1 MGAMKDRYQAIAAKS
16 GLLGVNRRHT
26 VVKGVAAQVMT
37 NEQRKAMNLPHEGD
51 KAKQRRL
58 RQKERAEAKGNRGAT
73 ATRNQPPQENAMDDQ
88 QQQAH
93 EANSTEAQNDS
104 TPVAPTI
111 ELTAVVST
119 RISGIG
125 YDPNAQT
132 LALRFVHNDARVY
145 HYHGVTE
152 EVWNALCAAPS
163 KGAYFAE
170 NIANRYAY
178 DRVEADMTISKS
190 WRPENVTES
199 APLAA

>member
-1 MGAMKDRYQAIAAKS
+1 MGSMKDRYQAIAAKS

-73 ATRNQPPQENAMDDQ
+73 GTRNQPPQENAMDDQ

-125 YDPNAQT
+125 YDPNTQT

-145 HYHGVTE
+145 HYHGVPE
-152 EVWNALCAAPS
+152 EAWNALCAAQS
-163 KGAYFAE
+163 KGAYFAA

-190 WRPENVTES
+190 WRPEDVNES